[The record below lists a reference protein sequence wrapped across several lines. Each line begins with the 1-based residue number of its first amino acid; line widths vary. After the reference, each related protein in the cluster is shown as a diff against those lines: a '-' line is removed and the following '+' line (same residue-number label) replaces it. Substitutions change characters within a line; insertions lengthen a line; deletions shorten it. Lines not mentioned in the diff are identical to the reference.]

1 MVALL
6 DDVKNAARFGQIL
19 FSDHA
24 DERSS
29 LRNANERD
37 VRCALLSATL
47 ATAADKGRVEVTGGK
62 DRDGEDLTV
71 VVRLIR
77 PGLIVITFY

>member
-1 MVALL
+1 MSGLL
-6 DDVKNAARFGQIL
+6 DEVKNAARFGQII

-24 DERSS
+24 DDRSEHRS
-29 LRNANERD
+29 VGAND
-37 VRCALLSATL
+37 VRYALLSATH
-47 ATAADKGRVEVTGGK
+47 AKPTEKGRIEVSGGK
-62 DRDGEDLTV
+62 DRDGDELLV